1 LSNFAR
7 HVGIVVNDLE
17 KSIHFWQELIGFK
30 IVSDNIEPSPYIEE
44 LLSLNATNLRTVK
57 FSDNKGFIV
66 ELLKFDSSTKESDW
80 QGDLSTTGL
89 THIAL
94 TVENVE
100 QLVNKLNEFSYTS
113 LSKIMK
119 SPNGQVKVVFIN
131 GPENLK
137 LEMVEVLP

>member
-1 LSNFAR
+1 MSNLAR

-17 KSIHFWQELIGFK
+17 KSIHFWQELIGFN

-66 ELLKFDSSTKESDW
+66 ELLKFDSTNKESDW

-94 TVENVE
+94 TVESVE

>member
-1 LSNFAR
+1 MSNLAR

-30 IVSDNIEPSPYIEE
+30 VVSDNIEPSPYIEE
-44 LLSLNATNLRTVK
+44 LISLNASNLRTVK
-57 FSDNKGFIV
+57 FSDNNGFIV
-66 ELLKFDSSTKESDW
+66 ELLKFASPSNNSDW
-80 QGDLSTTGL
+80 QGDLSTIGL

-100 QLVNKLNEFSYTS
+100 EVVNKLNEFSYTS

-137 LEMVEVLP
+137 LELVEVLP

>member
-1 LSNFAR
+1 MSNLAR

-30 IVSDNIEPSPYIEE
+30 VVSDNIEPSPYIEE

-57 FSDNKGFIV
+57 FSDNNGFIV
-66 ELLKFDSSTKESDW
+66 ELLKFASPSNSPAW

-100 QLVNKLNEFSYTS
+100 QVVINLNGFSYTS

-137 LEMVEVLP
+137 LELVEVLP

>member
-1 LSNFAR
+1 MSNLAR

-17 KSIHFWQELIGFK
+17 KSVHFWQELIGFK
-30 IVSDNIEPSPYIEE
+30 AVSDNIEPSPYIEE
-44 LLSLNATNLRTVK
+44 LLSLNATNLRTLK
-57 FSDNKGFIV
+57 FSDKKGFII
-66 ELLKFDSSTKESDW
+66 ELLKFNSSNKESDW

-94 TVENVE
+94 TVENIE
-100 QLVNKLNEFSYTS
+100 KIVNRLNEFNYTS

-137 LEMVEVLP
+137 LELVEVLP

>member
-1 LSNFAR
+1 MSNLAR

-44 LLSLNATNLRTVK
+44 LLSLNAKNLRTVK

-66 ELLKFDSSTKESDW
+66 ELLKFDSSNKEYDW

-94 TVENVE
+94 TVESVE
-100 QLVNKLNEFSYTS
+100 QLVKKLNEFNYTS

>member
-1 LSNFAR
+1 VSNLAR

-17 KSIHFWQELIGFK
+17 KSIHFWRELIGFK
-30 IVSDNIEPSPYIEE
+30 VVSDNIEPSPYIEE
-44 LLSLNATNLRTVK
+44 LLSLNATNLRTMK
-57 FSDNKGFIV
+57 FSDNNGFIV
-66 ELLKFDSSTKESDW
+66 ELLKFASTSNNSVW

-100 QLVNKLNEFSYTS
+100 QVVNKLNEFSYTS

-137 LEMVEVLP
+137 LELVEVLP

>member
-1 LSNFAR
+1 MSNLAR

-44 LLSLNATNLRTVK
+44 LLSLNAKNLRTVK

-66 ELLKFDSSTKESDW
+66 ELLKFDSSNKESDW

-94 TVENVE
+94 TVESVE

>member
-1 LSNFAR
+1 MSNLAR

-66 ELLKFDSSTKESDW
+66 ELLKFDTSNKVSDW

-119 SPNGQVKVVFIN
+119 SPNGEVKVVFIN

>member
-1 LSNFAR
+1 LSNLAR
-7 HVGIVVNDLE
+7 HVGIVVKDLE
-17 KSIHFWQELIGFK
+17 KSIHFWQELIGLK
-30 IVSDNIEPSPYIEE
+30 VISDNIEPSPYIEE
-44 LLSLNATNLRTVK
+44 LLSLNAANLRTVK
-57 FSDNKGFIV
+57 FSDNNGFIV
-66 ELLKFDSSTKESDW
+66 ELLKFASPSNNPDW

-100 QLVNKLNEFSYTS
+100 ELVRKLSEFSYAS

-137 LEMVEVLP
+137 LELVEVLP

>member
-1 LSNFAR
+1 MSNLAR

>member
-1 LSNFAR
+1 MSNFAR

-57 FSDNKGFIV
+57 FSDKKGFIV

>member
-1 LSNFAR
+1 M
-7 HVGIVVNDLE
+7 
-17 KSIHFWQELIGFK
+17 
-30 IVSDNIEPSPYIEE
+30 
-44 LLSLNATNLRTVK
+44 K
-57 FSDNKGFIV
+57 FSDNNGFIV
-66 ELLKFDSSTKESDW
+66 ELLKFASPSNNSDW
-80 QGDLSTTGL
+80 QGDLSTIGL

-100 QLVNKLNEFSYTS
+100 EVVNKLNEFSYTS

-137 LEMVEVLP
+137 LELVEVLP

>member
-1 LSNFAR
+1 MSNLTR
-7 HVGIVVNDLE
+7 HVGIVVNDLG

-30 IVSDNIEPSPYIEE
+30 VISDNIEPSPYIEE
-44 LLSLNATNLRTVK
+44 LLSLNAANLRTVK
-57 FSDNKGFIV
+57 FSDNNGFIV
-66 ELLKFDSSTKESDW
+66 ELLKFASPSNNSDW

-100 QLVNKLNEFSYTS
+100 EVVNKLNEFSYTS

-137 LEMVEVLP
+137 LELVEVLP

>member
-1 LSNFAR
+1 MSNLAR

-30 IVSDNIEPSPYIEE
+30 AVSDNIEPSPYIEE
-44 LLSLNATNLRTVK
+44 LLSLNATNLRTLK
-57 FSDNKGFIV
+57 FSDKKGFII
-66 ELLKFDSSTKESDW
+66 ELLKFNSSNKESDW

-94 TVENVE
+94 TVENIE
-100 QLVNKLNEFSYTS
+100 KIVNRLNEFNYTS

-137 LEMVEVLP
+137 LELVEVLP

>member
-1 LSNFAR
+1 MSNLAR

-44 LLSLNATNLRTVK
+44 LLSLNAKNLRTVK

-66 ELLKFDSSTKESDW
+66 ELLKFDSSNKESDW

-94 TVENVE
+94 TVESVE
-100 QLVNKLNEFSYTS
+100 QLVNKLNEFRYTS

>member
-1 LSNFAR
+1 MINLAR

-57 FSDNKGFIV
+57 FSDNNGFIV
-66 ELLKFDSSTKESDW
+66 ELLKFDPSSNESDW

-100 QLVNKLNEFSYTS
+100 KLLKKLNEFSYTN

>member
-1 LSNFAR
+1 MSNLAR

-30 IVSDNIEPSPYIEE
+30 IVSDNIEPSPYIEK

-57 FSDNKGFIV
+57 FSDNNGFIV
-66 ELLKFDSSTKESDW
+66 ELLKFDPSSNESDW

-100 QLVNKLNEFSYTS
+100 KLLKKLNEFSYTN

>member
-1 LSNFAR
+1 LSNLAR

-30 IVSDNIEPSPYIEE
+30 AVSDNIEPSPYIEE

-57 FSDNKGFIV
+57 FSDKKGFII
-66 ELLKFDSSTKESDW
+66 ELLKFNSSNKESDW

-94 TVENVE
+94 TVENIE
-100 QLVNKLNEFSYTS
+100 KIVNRLNEFNYTS

>member
-1 LSNFAR
+1 MSNLAR

-66 ELLKFDSSTKESDW
+66 ELLKFDPSSNESDW
-80 QGDLSTTGL
+80 QGDLSSTGL

>member
-1 LSNFAR
+1 
-7 HVGIVVNDLE
+7 VGIVVNDLE
-17 KSIHFWQELIGFK
+17 KSTHFWQELIGFK
-30 IVSDNIEPSPYIEE
+30 VVSDNIEPSPYIEE
-44 LLSLNATNLRTVK
+44 LLSSNATDLRTVK
-57 FSDNKGFIV
+57 FSDSNGFIV
-66 ELLKFDSSTKESDW
+66 ELLKFASPSNNSVW

-100 QLVNKLNEFSYTS
+100 QVVNKLNEFSYTS

-119 SPNGQVKVVFIN
+119 SPHGQVKVVFIN

-137 LEMVEVLP
+137 LELVEVLP

>member
-1 LSNFAR
+1 MSNFAR

-17 KSIHFWQELIGFK
+17 KSVHFWQELIGFK
-30 IVSDNIEPSPYIEE
+30 AVSDNIEPSPYIEE

-57 FSDNKGFIV
+57 FSDKKGFII
-66 ELLKFDSSTKESDW
+66 ELLKFNSSNKESDW

-94 TVENVE
+94 TVENIE
-100 QLVNKLNEFSYTS
+100 KIVNRLNEFNYTS

>member
-1 LSNFAR
+1 MSNLAR

-66 ELLKFDSSTKESDW
+66 ELLKFDSSNKESDW

-94 TVENVE
+94 TVESVE

-119 SPNGQVKVVFIN
+119 SPNRQVKVVFIN

>member
-1 LSNFAR
+1 
-7 HVGIVVNDLE
+7 VGIVVNDLE

-30 IVSDNIEPSPYIEE
+30 VVLDNIEPSPYIEE
-44 LLSLNATNLRTVK
+44 LLSLNASNLRTVK
-57 FSDNKGFIV
+57 FSDNNGFIV
-66 ELLKFDSSTKESDW
+66 ELLKFASPSNNSDW
-80 QGDLSTTGL
+80 QGDLSTIGL

-100 QLVNKLNEFSYTS
+100 EVVNKLNEFSYTS

-137 LEMVEVLP
+137 LELVEVLP

>member
-1 LSNFAR
+1 MSNLAR

-17 KSIHFWQELIGFK
+17 KSIYFWQELIGFK
-30 IVSDNIEPSPYIEE
+30 VVSDNIEPSPYIEE
-44 LLSLNATNLRTVK
+44 LLSLTAANLRTVK
-57 FSDNKGFIV
+57 FSDNNGFIV
-66 ELLKFDSSTKESDW
+66 ELLKFASPSNNFGW
-80 QGDLSTTGL
+80 QGDLSTLGL

-100 QLVNKLNEFSYTS
+100 QVVNKLNEFSYTS
-113 LSKIMK
+113 ISKIMK

-137 LEMVEVLP
+137 LELVEVLP

>member
-1 LSNFAR
+1 LSNLAR

-44 LLSLNATNLRTVK
+44 LLSLNAKNLRTVK

-66 ELLKFDSSTKESDW
+66 ELLKFDSSNKESDW

-94 TVENVE
+94 TVESVE

>member
-1 LSNFAR
+1 MSNLAR

-57 FSDNKGFIV
+57 FSDNNGFIV
-66 ELLKFDSSTKESDW
+66 ELLKFDPSSNESDW

-100 QLVNKLNEFSYTS
+100 KLLKKLNEFSYTN

>member
-1 LSNFAR
+1 MSNLAR

-57 FSDNKGFIV
+57 LSDNKGFIV
-66 ELLKFDSSTKESDW
+66 ELLKFDSSNKESDW

-94 TVENVE
+94 TVESVE
-100 QLVNKLNEFSYTS
+100 QLVNKLNEFNYTS

>member
-1 LSNFAR
+1 MSNLAR

-17 KSIHFWQELIGFK
+17 KSIHFWQELIGFN

-44 LLSLNATNLRTVK
+44 LLSLKATNLRTVK

-66 ELLKFDSSTKESDW
+66 ELLKFDSSNKESDW

-94 TVENVE
+94 TVESVE

-119 SPNGQVKVVFIN
+119 SPNGQVKVVFVN

-137 LEMVEVLP
+137 LELVEVLP

>member
-1 LSNFAR
+1 MSNLAR

-17 KSIHFWQELIGFK
+17 KSVHFWQEIIGFK
-30 IVSDNIEPSPYIEE
+30 AVSDNIEPSPYIEE

-66 ELLKFDSSTKESDW
+66 ELLKFESSNKESDW

>member
-1 LSNFAR
+1 
-7 HVGIVVNDLE
+7 VGIVVNDLE
-17 KSIHFWQELIGFK
+17 KSIHFWQELVGFK
-30 IVSDNIEPSPYIEE
+30 VVSDNIEPSPYIEE
-44 LLSLNATNLRTVK
+44 LLSLNAANLRTVK
-57 FSDNKGFIV
+57 FSDKNGFIV
-66 ELLKFDSSTKESDW
+66 ELLKFASPSNNSDW

-100 QLVNKLNEFSYTS
+100 QVVNKLSEFSYAS

-137 LEMVEVLP
+137 LELVEVLP

>member
-1 LSNFAR
+1 MSNFAR

>member
-1 LSNFAR
+1 MSNLAR

-30 IVSDNIEPSPYIEE
+30 AVSDNIEPSPYIEE

-57 FSDNKGFIV
+57 FSDEKGFII
-66 ELLKFDSSTKESDW
+66 ELLKFNSSNKESDW

-94 TVENVE
+94 TVENIE
-100 QLVNKLNEFSYTS
+100 KIVNRLNEFSYTS

>member
-17 KSIHFWQELIGFK
+17 KGIHFWQELIGFK

-66 ELLKFDSSTKESDW
+66 ELLKFDSSNKESDW

-94 TVENVE
+94 TVESVE
-100 QLVNKLNEFSYTS
+100 KLVNKLNEFSYTS

>member
-1 LSNFAR
+1 MSNLAR

-30 IVSDNIEPSPYIEE
+30 AVSDNIEPSPYIEE

-57 FSDNKGFIV
+57 FSDKKGFII
-66 ELLKFDSSTKESDW
+66 ELLKFNSSNKESDW

-94 TVENVE
+94 TVENIE
-100 QLVNKLNEFSYTS
+100 KIVNRLNEFNYTS

>member
-1 LSNFAR
+1 MSNLAR

-30 IVSDNIEPSPYIEE
+30 VISDNIEPSPYIEE
-44 LLSLNATNLRTVK
+44 LLSLNAANLRTVK
-57 FSDNKGFIV
+57 FSDNNGFIV
-66 ELLKFDSSTKESDW
+66 ELLKFASPSNNSDW
-80 QGDLSTTGL
+80 QGDLSTIGL

-100 QLVNKLNEFSYTS
+100 EVVNKLNEFSYTS

-137 LEMVEVLP
+137 LELVEVLP

>member
-1 LSNFAR
+1 
-7 HVGIVVNDLE
+7 VGIVVNDLE

-30 IVSDNIEPSPYIEE
+30 VVSDNIEPSPYIEE
-44 LLSLNATNLRTVK
+44 LISLNASNLRTVK
-57 FSDNKGFIV
+57 FSDNNGFIV
-66 ELLKFDSSTKESDW
+66 ELLKFASPSNNSDW
-80 QGDLSTTGL
+80 QGDLSTIGL

-100 QLVNKLNEFSYTS
+100 EVVNKLNEFSYTS

-137 LEMVEVLP
+137 LELVEVLP

>member
-1 LSNFAR
+1 LSNLAR

-30 IVSDNIEPSPYIEE
+30 VVSDNIEPSPYIEE
-44 LLSLNATNLRTVK
+44 LLSLNAANLRTVK
-57 FSDNKGFIV
+57 FSDNNGFIV
-66 ELLKFDSSTKESDW
+66 ELLKFASPSNNPDW

-100 QLVNKLNEFSYTS
+100 ELVRKLSEFSYAS

-137 LEMVEVLP
+137 LELVEVLP

>member
-1 LSNFAR
+1 MSNLAR

-17 KSIHFWQELIGFK
+17 KSIHFWQELIGFN

-44 LLSLNATNLRTVK
+44 LLSLNAKNLRTVK

-66 ELLKFDSSTKESDW
+66 ELLKFDSSNKESDW

-94 TVENVE
+94 TVESVE